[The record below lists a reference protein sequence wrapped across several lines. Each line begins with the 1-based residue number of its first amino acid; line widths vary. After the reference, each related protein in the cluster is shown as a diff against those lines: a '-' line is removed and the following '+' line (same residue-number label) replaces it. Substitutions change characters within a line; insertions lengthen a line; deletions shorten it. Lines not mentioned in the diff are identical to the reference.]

1 MKDQLAGRDLVTM
14 SDLGDEPVVRWPDVP
29 GPLDRYYRGLDQ
41 GPDSQ
46 PGRPGPA
53 AASLLEALRLAEL
66 GRGVTFLPQSV
77 AARFQR
83 PGLAVLPV
91 AGLSGSTA
99 VAAWRAGSR
108 DPAVAAFVQAAFE
121 VARSA
126 AGPAGPAEN
135 GLPRPALPD

>member
-1 MKDQLAGRDLVTM
+1 VVLPAGHALAGRGTITMADL
-14 SDLGDEPVVRWPDVP
+14 DGEPVVRWPGVP
-29 GPLDRYYRGLDQ
+29 VLLDRYYRGLDQ
-41 GPDSQ
+41 GPDRQ

-66 GRGVTFLPQSV
+66 GRGVTFLPRSV

-83 PGLAVLPV
+83 PGLAARPV

-99 VAAWRAGSR
+99 VAAWRSGSR

-126 AGPAGPAEN
+126 VSQA
-135 GLPRPALPD
+135 

>member
-1 MKDQLAGRDLVTM
+1 MADL
-14 SDLGDEPVVRWPDVP
+14 DREPVVRWPDVP

-41 GPDSQ
+41 GPGSL

-66 GRGVTFLPQSV
+66 GHGVTFLPRSV

-83 PGLAVLPV
+83 PGLAARPV

-126 AGPAGPAEN
+126 VSLA
-135 GLPRPALPD
+135 